1 LSIDITKYPL
11 QPKPKY
17 EIEYDYGNI
26 EYKLKLCDVDIN
38 RIEELTTQMKFRL
51 EEGNGDCY
59 YEIGVEDNGNPLGIS
74 KDELEISVNILAL
87 IATNLH
93 CNVKIVKLE
102 PNADECVGVS
112 IASLIKNLEIALAL
126 LMSLWIPNLWNI
138 GYPTVVNSPVKYKN
152 GSVTIFS

>member
-1 LSIDITKYPL
+1 M
-11 QPKPKY
+11 
-17 EIEYDYGNI
+17 
-26 EYKLKLCDVDIN
+26 DIN

-93 CNVKIVKLE
+93 CNVKIVKLIQGK
-102 PNADECVGVS
+102 VGLIAELYIKKIEEVMRDKIEIKVGLLGDCGSGKSTLVS
-112 IASLIKNLEIALAL
+112 
-126 LMSLWIPNLWNI
+126 NI
-138 GYPTVVNSPVKYKN
+138 NIY
-152 GSVTIFS
+152 IM